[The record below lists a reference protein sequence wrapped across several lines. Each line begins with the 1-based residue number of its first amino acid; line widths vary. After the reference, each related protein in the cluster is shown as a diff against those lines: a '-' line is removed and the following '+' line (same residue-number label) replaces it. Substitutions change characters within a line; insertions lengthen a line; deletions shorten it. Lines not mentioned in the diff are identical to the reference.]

1 MHSCKGPADITSV
14 GALTSRPGN
23 TESPAPGSEPKLEP
37 SPRIVYPDTSRVHS
51 APIPRRC
58 RERGAV
64 NLGGLV
70 VLTLTFLAGAYLI
83 VHVALAL
90 LGWKGLAAVAFLVL
104 FVALLSVASSTEER
118 R

>member
-1 MHSCKGPADITSV
+1 
-14 GALTSRPGN
+14 
-23 TESPAPGSEPKLEP
+23 
-37 SPRIVYPDTSRVHS
+37 
-51 APIPRRC
+51 
-58 RERGAV
+58 
-64 NLGGLV
+64 
-70 VLTLTFLAGAYLI
+70 